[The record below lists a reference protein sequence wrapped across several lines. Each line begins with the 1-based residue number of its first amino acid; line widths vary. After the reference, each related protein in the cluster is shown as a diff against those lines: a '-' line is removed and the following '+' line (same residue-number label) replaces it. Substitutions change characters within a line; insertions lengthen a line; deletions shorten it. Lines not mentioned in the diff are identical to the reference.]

1 MIPKPG
7 SALRMISGRLLSAV
21 VPTAGTS
28 FAMSDGAMSAM
39 LLGALAAEL
48 EEGVARRL
56 EDGEAMLALLGRG
69 EQAGH
74 IDLPARLPTEP
85 VSMRLADVNAWHD
98 ALTAELIVLHERVE
112 VSGDSALNEAIWEYL
127 EATARRHA
135 LPL

>member
-21 VPTAGTS
+21 IPTVGTS

-56 EDGEAMLALLGRG
+56 EDGQAMLELLGRG
-69 EQAGH
+69 KQAGH
-74 IDLPARLPTEP
+74 IDLPPLLSRAPD
-85 VSMRLADVNAWHD
+85 SMRLADVNAWHD

-112 VSGDSALNEAIWEYL
+112 GSGDTALNEAIWAYL
-127 EATARRHA
+127 DATARRHA
-135 LPL
+135 LGL